1 MFASL
6 HTSTM
11 TVRRVESR
19 GTFAQ
24 SAANLLKGLRLALT
38 AYEQRRVLSRMD
50 AFMLADIGL
59 TADEAAIEAARP
71 FWDVPATWRN
81 AC

>member
-19 GTFAQ
+19 GTFVEIAG
-24 SAANLLKGLRLALT
+24 NLFDGLRAALT
-38 AYEQRRVLSRMD
+38 AYEQRRALLRMD

-71 FWDVPATWRN
+71 LWDVPGTWRRH
-81 AC
+81 

>member
-19 GTFAQ
+19 GTLTGY
-24 SAANLLKGLRLALT
+24 AANLLKGLRRALT
-38 AYEQRRVLSRMD
+38 AYEQRRALLRMD

-59 TADEAAIEAARP
+59 TADEAAREAARP
-71 FWDVPATWRN
+71 FWDVPANLRATR
-81 AC
+81 